1 MECLRRLVDDEKQI
15 LDDEDIEHWAKFVE
29 EHPDIIVNKT
39 VLLGFLAA
47 RTQTTPPPE
56 SPQADEK
63 QLPELPQTTE
73 DDDDEADV
81 ERALQLDDLD
91 MTISQRRSPNE
102 LSDGPY
108 SRPPSR
114 GGVPVTPSSA
124 KSPFDAAQRQRS
136 TPLAAPS
143 AWTAKRPKPAA
154 RRKSDAGNPSDS
166 EVSIS
171 FLPWRLPAI

>member
-1 MECLRRLVDDEKQI
+1 VECLRRLVDDEKQI

-47 RTQTTPPPE
+47 RTQTTPPSE
-56 SPQADEK
+56 SPEKGDK
-63 QLPELPQTTE
+63 QLPDLPQNLQ
-73 DDDDEADV
+73 DDDDDEEADV

-102 LSDGPY
+102 FSDGPY

-114 GGVPVTPSSA
+114 GGGVPATPSSA

-166 EVSIS
+166 EVGIHC
-171 FLPWRLPAI
+171 FMTFQ